1 MKFYNSLGP
10 NPRCVR
16 MFMAE
21 KGINLPAVELN
32 LLAAENRKPPYTDKN
47 PGGQMPALELDN
59 GSLLAETVAICEYLE
74 EKHPTPALIGATAEE
89 RAETRMW
96 QRRIELNIT
105 ENLYNGFRYAE
116 GLQLF
121 KDRMHCL
128 PEAAAGLKAIVQE
141 KLAWLDQLM
150 AGKQFIVGNRFT
162 LVDVILFSAL
172 DFGVGVGQT
181 INPSLKNLTA
191 WFERVNSRASA
202 AASLSPKDKASGMR
216 GV

>member
-1 MKFYNSLGP
+1 MKFYNSMGP

-21 KGINLPAVELN
+21 KGITLPSVEVN
-32 LLAAENRKPPYTDKN
+32 LLAADNRKPPYTDKN

-59 GSLLAETVAICEYLE
+59 GSTLGETVAICEYLE
-74 EKHPTPALIGATAEE
+74 EKHPTPALVGTTAEE

-105 ENLYNGFRYAE
+105 EHLYNGFRYSE
-116 GLQLF
+116 GLPLF

-141 KLAWLDQLM
+141 KLAWLDKLM
-150 AGKQFIVGNRFT
+150 EGKQFIAGNRFT
-162 LVDVILFSAL
+162 LVDIILFSAL

-181 INPSLKNLTA
+181 INPNLKNMTA
-191 WFERVNSRASA
+191 WFTRVNSRPSA
-202 AASLSPKDKASGMR
+202 TASLSPDKSSGMR

>member
-21 KGINLPAVELN
+21 KGINIPSTELN

-74 EKHPTPALIGATAEE
+74 EKHPTPALVGSTVEE

-141 KLAWLDQLM
+141 KLEWLDKLM
-150 AGKQFIVGNRFT
+150 DGKQFICGNRFT
-162 LVDVILFSAL
+162 LVDIILFSAL
-172 DFGVGVGQT
+172 DFGAGVGQT
-181 INPSLKNLTA
+181 INPNLKNMTA
-191 WFERVNSRASA
+191 WFERVNSRPSASA
-202 AASLSPKDKASGMR
+202 SLYPKDKASGMR

>member
-21 KGINLPAVELN
+21 KGIAIPATEIN
-32 LLAAENRKPPYTDKN
+32 LLAAENRKPPYTGRN
-47 PGGQMPALELDN
+47 PGGQMPALELDT
-59 GSLLAETVAICEYLE
+59 GSMLAETVAICEYLE
-74 EKHPTPALIGATAEE
+74 EKHPTPALIGSTPEE
-89 RAETRMW
+89 RAEERMW

-128 PEAAAGLKAIVQE
+128 PEAASGLKAIVQE
-141 KLAWLDQLM
+141 KLEWLDKLM
-150 AGKQFIVGNRFT
+150 EGKQFIVGNRLT
-162 LVDVILFSAL
+162 LVDIILFSAL
-172 DFGVGVGQT
+172 DFGAGVGQK
-181 INPSLKNLTA
+181 INPNLKNLTA
-191 WFERVNSRASA
+191 WFERMNALPSA
-202 AASLSPKDKASGMR
+202 AASLSPQDKASGMR

>member
-21 KGINLPAVELN
+21 KGFTVPAVELN

-59 GSLLAETVAICEYLE
+59 GSTLAETVAICEYLE

-89 RAETRMW
+89 RAEERMW

-105 ENLYNGFRYAE
+105 ENMYNGFRYAE

-141 KLAWLDQLM
+141 KLEWLDKLM
-150 AGKQFIVGNRFT
+150 EGKQFIVGNRFA
-162 LVDVILFSAL
+162 LVDIILFSAL
-172 DFGVGVGQT
+172 DFGAGVGQS
-181 INPSLKNLTA
+181 INPNLKNMTA
-191 WFERVNSRASA
+191 WFARVAARPSA
-202 AASLSPKDKASGMR
+202 TASLYPKEKASGMR

>member
-150 AGKQFIVGNRFT
+150 AGKQFIVGHRFT

-191 WFERVNSRASA
+191 WFDRVNSRASA